1 MNHRRLDAESIR
13 DTMLSVGGTIE
24 LQMRGATFPAN
35 LTTDVGF
42 RFEAPRRSVYVP
54 IFRCSLPELFEVF
67 DFANPSMVTGRRDVS
82 TVAPQAL
89 FMMNHTFVSVQA
101 RLTAERLLS
110 ESQMTTT
117 NRIEQAYLEILGRRA
132 TETELLLTQQFLKSV
147 TDTSESRQVDAW
159 TQMVQSMFSTIE
171 FRYVR

>member
-1 MNHRRLDAESIR
+1 
-13 DTMLSVGGTIE
+13 
-24 LQMRGATFPAN
+24 
-35 LTTDVGF
+35 
-42 RFEAPRRSVYVP
+42 
-54 IFRCSLPELFEVF
+54 LFEVF

-89 FMMNHTFVSVQA
+89 FMMNHAFVSVQA

>member
-1 MNHRRLDAESIR
+1 
-13 DTMLSVGGTIE
+13 
-24 LQMRGATFPAN
+24 
-35 LTTDVGF
+35 
-42 RFEAPRRSVYVP
+42 
-54 IFRCSLPELFEVF
+54 LFEVF

-89 FMMNHTFVSVQA
+89 FMMNHTFVSAQA

-110 ESQMTTT
+110 EPEMTTT
-117 NRIEQAYLEILGRRA
+117 NRIGQAYLEILGRRA
-132 TETELLLTQQFLKSV
+132 TETELLLTQQFLASV
-147 TDTSESRQVDAW
+147 TGTTENRQVDAW